1 MKNSKCIFLVGLA
14 ASGKTTLGK
23 ALAERMEMP
32 FIDLDEAIVEKTGT
46 SIPEIFKQQGEGSFR
61 LLEKETLHEIM
72 ATQDQYVM
80 ATGGG
85 APCFHFNMDAM
96 KAHGIV
102 VYLEV
107 PPDDLALRIMEEG
120 LEKRP
125 VFQSHN
131 PLGLNEELRG
141 MKGKRDPFY
150 RQADIHLNGHDLT
163 VEKMEESIQSFTE
176 KA

>member
-23 ALAERMEMP
+23 ALAERMQLP
-32 FIDLDEAIVEKTGT
+32 FIDLDEAIVEKTAT
-46 SIPEIFKQQGEGSFR
+46 SIPELFKRQGEGSFR

-72 ATQDQYVM
+72 ATQDHYVI

-107 PPDDLALRIMEEG
+107 PPGDLALRIMEEG
-120 LEKRP
+120 LAKRP
-125 VFQSHN
+125 VFQSYDQ
-131 PLGLNEELRG
+131 LDLIEEIRD
-141 MKGKRDPFY
+141 MKVKRAPFY
-150 RQADIHLNGHDLT
+150 EQADICLKGHNLT
-163 VEKMEESIQSFTE
+163 VEKVYDSLQSFV
-176 KA
+176 